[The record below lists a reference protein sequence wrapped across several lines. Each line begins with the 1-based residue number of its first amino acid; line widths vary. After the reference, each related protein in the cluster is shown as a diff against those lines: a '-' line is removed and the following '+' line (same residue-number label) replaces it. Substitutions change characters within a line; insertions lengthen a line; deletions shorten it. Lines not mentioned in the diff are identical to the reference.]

1 MQLCFIVYLFV
12 FQCPAQN
19 LARFPQFCTRA
30 TVKLLVGCYEVPTLG
45 TGVNHCAE
53 AVSIRLNSGIPAG
66 WIPQGTRS
74 NWGKDFL
81 TDTWKHE
88 SISILYATT
97 QKAEFDVE
105 WPESETQGCSKAT
118 KVVSYIPQ
126 RRGFWVNTENQWV
139 YMGWNPHSLM
149 PSLGSNRISNFR
161 TCVNHR
167 WVADNVG
174 FHIGLLTST
183 ESQSSQSIKH
193 QYIVML
199 APLLNKEGKLILLM
213 LNGSKATPSSFP
225 STSQLAPHPHSLP
238 HNTHTEA
245 IWQVQA
251 KAAQLQLTTGASRL
265 QHMTA
270 YDYLNISRWSCLRVA
285 ARFQQMPPWRKNW

>member
-1 MQLCFIVYLFV
+1 M

-66 WIPQGTRS
+66 WIPRKGHAQIEAKIFSLIPGNMKAFPSSTTLRHNSKSRICYGVTRKWNS
-74 NWGKDFL
+74 GML
-81 TDTWKHE
+81 Q
-88 SISILYATT
+88 SR
-97 QKAEFDVE
+97 
-105 WPESETQGCSKAT
+105 QGCFIHPTKERVLSKHG
-118 KVVSYIPQ
+118 KPM
-126 RRGFWVNTENQWV
+126 GF
-139 YMGWNPHSLM
+139 YMGWNPHPLM

-174 FHIGLLTST
+174 FHVGLLTST
-183 ESQSSQSIKH
+183 ECQSSHSINH
-193 QYIVML
+193 PIYCDAGSFTQQ
-199 APLLNKEGKLILLM
+199 EGKLILLM

-238 HNTHTEA
+238 HNIHTEA

-270 YDYLNISRWSCLRVA
+270 YDYLNISRWSCQRVV
-285 ARFQQMPPWRKNW
+285 ARFQQIPPWRKNW